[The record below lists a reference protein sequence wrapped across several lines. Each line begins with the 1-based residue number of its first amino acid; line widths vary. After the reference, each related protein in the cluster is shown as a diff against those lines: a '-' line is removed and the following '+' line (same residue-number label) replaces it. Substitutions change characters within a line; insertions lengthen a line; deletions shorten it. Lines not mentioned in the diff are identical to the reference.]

1 MAKITI
7 GGNAVHTVGDMPKKG
22 EKAPD
27 FALTNTELK
36 TVKLDDL
43 LGKKLVIN
51 VFPSIDTTVCA
62 ASVRMFSK
70 EVASLPNTMV
80 VNISRDLPFAY
91 KRFCAMEG
99 IENAIGLADF
109 KDKSFG
115 KTYGL
120 EMVDGPFAGLLSRA
134 VLVLNEQGQVIY
146 TEQVPEIAEE
156 PDYEAALAAVKA

>member
-1 MAKITI
+1 MAAITI
-7 GGNAVHTVGDMPKKG
+7 GGKTVHTSGNMPQKG
-22 EKAPD
+22 EMAPD
-27 FALTNTELK
+27 FALTNTDLK
-36 TVKLDDL
+36 TVTLDEL
-43 LGKKLVIN
+43 KGKKLVLN

-70 EVASLPNTMV
+70 EVVALPNTLV

-115 KTYGL
+115 KQYGL
-120 EMVDGPFAGLLSRA
+120 EMIDGPFAGLLSRA
-134 VLVLNEQGQVIY
+134 VLVLNEKGEVIY
-146 TEQVPEIAEE
+146 TEQVPEIADE
-156 PDYEAALAAVKA
+156 PDYEAALAAVKS